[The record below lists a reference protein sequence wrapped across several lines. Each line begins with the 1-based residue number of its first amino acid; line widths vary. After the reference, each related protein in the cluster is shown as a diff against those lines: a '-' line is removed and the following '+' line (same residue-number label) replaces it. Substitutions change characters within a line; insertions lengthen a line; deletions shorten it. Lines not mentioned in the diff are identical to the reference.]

1 MPELPFILE
10 DSEEDE
16 EDASDGVHAAGYSSK
31 TSLHFETTSKLRPSP
46 IYRDSQNEEYWAF
59 LKDVPTIQTDLA
71 PPPSRCPSLL
81 SGSTM
86 SSRNSSTISTR
97 SSVWEANDD
106 EKATDGGIGHAL
118 ETGDGIPL
126 VDRSQ
131 PVISTDQYS
140 TCIMPSCMQSNASFL
155 DEADRARHVSQQFV
169 GTLQCNFCIDDQ
181 VVFDHTSDRVSLF
194 LSHMVKQHGVIDTQP
209 ATQCTIATCSV
220 CTEPFGVNTFYAH
233 LPGCIIREVSRMEH
247 CPNDVEDKQGDVQ
260 DHRSVSRRSRSD
272 GFSDMEP
279 LRASVEV
286 DTIDV
291 VGIDNLIESSR
302 CLSLASSQLTESSEE
317 ETDWS
322 EEWTSRESSP
332 GVSQIPR
339 RLSPAKRRLVET
351 IMQRFQYTFSQSTRK
366 TAGDSSSDVSQSGNS
381 GWSSNTSTYSTSS
394 SISRKR
400 SLSGSGS
407 NPPNDEDE
415 GNKRRR
421 SSVKPDGSSLVAEVR
436 FACPFYKRNP
446 GRHQTFTSCRDP
458 GFITVARLK

>member
-1 MPELPFILE
+1 
-10 DSEEDE
+10 
-16 EDASDGVHAAGYSSK
+16 
-31 TSLHFETTSKLRPSP
+31 
-46 IYRDSQNEEYWAF
+46 
-59 LKDVPTIQTDLA
+59 
-71 PPPSRCPSLL
+71 
-81 SGSTM
+81 
-86 SSRNSSTISTR
+86 
-97 SSVWEANDD
+97 
-106 EKATDGGIGHAL
+106 
-118 ETGDGIPL
+118 
-126 VDRSQ
+126 
-131 PVISTDQYS
+131 
-140 TCIMPSCMQSNASFL
+140 
-155 DEADRARHVSQQFV
+155 
-169 GTLQCNFCIDDQ
+169 
-181 VVFDHTSDRVSLF
+181 
-194 LSHMVKQHGVIDTQP
+194 
-209 ATQCTIATCSV
+209 
-220 CTEPFGVNTFYAH
+220 
-233 LPGCIIREVSRMEH
+233 MEH
-247 CPNDVEDKQGDVQ
+247 CPNDVEDKQVDVQ
-260 DHRSVSRRSRSD
+260 DHRSVSRRARSD
-272 GFSDMEP
+272 GFSDKEP

-339 RLSPAKRRLVET
+339 RLSPAKRRLVEA
-351 IMQRFQYTFSQSTRK
+351 IMQQFRHTFSQSTRK